1 MAVTIHRH
9 IQTHIHTHRQT
20 KYDWKTGAKQGEWG
34 QVVKI
39 QLIP

>member
-1 MAVTIHRH
+1 MYSDTYTSTFKH
-9 IQTHIHTHRQT
+9 T
-20 KYDWKTGAKQGEWG
+20 KYDLKTGAKQGEWG